1 VPCEAPNPEPVIVT
15 WAEGAALDGETLVI
29 VAVLTVKS
37 IALDN
42 SPHCR
47 TYTLPDTALD
57 ATVAVICVS
66 LHVTTVP
73 GVLPSHTNPVP
84 CAAPKPEPEMTICAP
99 AVADDVDRPVM
110 VGSGSSVTVAEALL
124 VVSAT
129 LVAVTVTVCWLAM
142 VAGAMYEPA
151 LLIVPVFGLRL
162 QVTAALLLPETVA
175 VNGCACEGVKDTVKG
190 VMLTVTGG
198 MSVTVADELFVVSA
212 TLVAVTVTVCWL
224 AIKLGAV

>member
-1 VPCEAPNPEPVIVT
+1 MVT
-15 WAEGAALDGETLVI
+15 CADGGALDGEKLVI

-73 GVLPSHTNPVP
+73 GVRPSHTNPVP

-99 AVADDVDRPVM
+99 AVADDVDRLVM
-110 VGSGSSVTVAEALL
+110 VGSGSNVTVAEALL

-129 LVAVTVTVCWLAM
+129 LVAVTITVCWLAM
-142 VAGAMYEPA
+142 VAGA
-151 LLIVPVFGLRL
+151 V
-162 QVTAALLLPETVA
+162 
-175 VNGCACEGVKDTVKG
+175 
-190 VMLTVTGG
+190 
-198 MSVTVADELFVVSA
+198 
-212 TLVAVTVTVCWL
+212 
-224 AIKLGAV
+224 